1 MKQKDT
7 YKEVRV
13 IEFPQGTARVHIP
26 DLTDEERERRMKR
39 IVESAALL
47 LYPELKQQLKKN

>member
-13 IEFPQGTARVHIP
+13 IEFPCGTARVYIP
-26 DLTDEERERRMKR
+26 DITPEERERRMKR
-39 IVESAALL
+39 IIQSAALL
-47 LYPELKQQLKKN
+47 LYPELKNN

>member
-1 MKQKDT
+1 MKQTDT

-26 DLTDEERERRMKR
+26 DLEPAERERRMKR
-39 IVESAALL
+39 IARSAALL
-47 LYPELKQQLKKN
+47 LYPELKGQI